1 MKKTNLIDYIV
12 DIRKRLNLGSEI
24 PEELSQKRALVLA
37 TLQDLN
43 VESEPIT
50 KVIDL
55 MDDSDNIKDSATFI
69 NKLQK
74 DYGVSESSCEIK
86 FQWNYTF
93 HLLQYKPEWIDSAYK
108 IGKYLYDC
116 GRYDSS
122 ISYLYFCLAVMQPTD
137 KVTTHNADH
146 HLMFNTFWLLELPK
160 RIMGSVGRCNSYSQL
175 GVGFGILEPITRVY
189 WQQQLYVSVHCFLAP
204 PSNAISKM

>member
-1 MKKTNLIDYIV
+1 MTIFQIYPKDILNREFLNIVKKTNLIDYIV

-74 DYGVSESSCEIK
+74 DYGVSESTRRVERVRSVK
-86 FQWNYTF
+86 
-93 HLLQYKPEWIDSAYK
+93 
-108 IGKYLYDC
+108 
-116 GRYDSS
+116 S
-122 ISYLYFCLAVMQPTD
+122 IILVLFCSTNQS
-137 KVTTHNADH
+137 
-146 HLMFNTFWLLELPK
+146 
-160 RIMGSVGRCNSYSQL
+160 G
-175 GVGFGILEPITRVY
+175 
-189 WQQQLYVSVHCFLAP
+189 
-204 PSNAISKM
+204 